1 MLREVSRV
9 ACVAMVGCSEVHQRL
24 LEQLAK
30 FALTDA
36 EILITGATGTGKE
49 LYAGFVHRQSQ
60 RAKAPFVPVN
70 CGAIPDQL
78 LENELFG
85 HVGGAF
91 TGAQP
96 RTEGLV
102 AAAEGGTLFLDEV
115 DTLSLSCQVK
125 LLRFIQQKEYRR
137 LGETRLRRANIR
149 FIAATNADLLAAV
162 RAGRFREDLF
172 FRLRVIPIEVPPLWK
187 RKDDIEPLLDQY
199 AAHYAHLY
207 RVNSIT
213 FDASALEKMK
223 NYSWPGNIRELE
235 NCVQYLTCLQI
246 DHAVHVEDLP
256 LLNLEEEEDASTGAA
271 SGVSF
276 QEAKRELVSL
286 FEREYLEDALRRSGG
301 NIAEA
306 ARASGKARRA
316 FFELMRKHGIRA
328 VGSVQ
333 LARSDER
340 DNNAN
345 GVEPIDPRPKEASPL
360 PFTSKPKPS

>member
-1 MLREVSRV
+1 V
-9 ACVAMVGCSEVHQRL
+9 ACVAMVGCSDLHQHL
-24 LEQLAK
+24 LEQLTK

-36 EILITGATGTGKE
+36 EILLTGATGTGKE

-60 RAKAPFVPVN
+60 RAKAAFVPVN

-102 AAAEGGTLFLDEV
+102 AAAEGGTLFLDEI
-115 DTLSLSCQVK
+115 DTLSLPCQVK

-162 RAGRFREDLF
+162 KAGRFREDLF
-172 FRLRVIPIEVPPLWK
+172 FRLRVIPVEIPPLWK

-199 AAHYAHLY
+199 ASHYAELY
-207 RVNSIT
+207 RVNPIT
-213 FDASALEKMK
+213 FDPKALERMK
-223 NYSWPGNIRELE
+223 NYSWPGNVRELE
-235 NCVQYLTCLQI
+235 NCVQYLTCVQL
-246 DHAVHVEDLP
+246 DHAVQVEDLP
-256 LLNLEEEEDASTGAA
+256 LLNVEEEEAPTEIAPGL
-271 SGVSF
+271 SF
-276 QEAKRELVSL
+276 QDAKRELVTI
-286 FEREYLEDALRRSGG
+286 FEREYLEEALRRSRG

-316 FFELMRKHGIRA
+316 FFELMRKHGIKSVNSGQPARA
-328 VGSVQ
+328 
-333 LARSDER
+333 ADSD
-340 DNNAN
+340 NGAN
-345 GVEPIDPRPKEASPL
+345 GKEPNSAKENAPL
-360 PFTSKPKPS
+360 PFVSKTKAS

>member
-1 MLREVSRV
+1 VPTL
-9 ACVAMVGCSEVHQRL
+9 ACIAIVGCSDVHQQL
-24 LEQLAK
+24 LAQLTK

-49 LYAGFVHRQSQ
+49 VYAAFAHQQSQ
-60 RAKAPFVPVN
+60 RAKAAFVPVN

-78 LENELFG
+78 FENELFG

-96 RTEGLV
+96 RAEGLV

-137 LGETRLRRANIR
+137 LGETRLRRANVR
-149 FIAATNADLLAAV
+149 FIAATNADLLVAV
-162 RAGRFREDLF
+162 KAGRFREDLF

-187 RKDDIEPLLDQY
+187 RKVDIAPLLDHY
-199 AAHYAHLY
+199 AAYYAELY
-207 RVNSIT
+207 RANPIT
-213 FDASALEKMK
+213 FDASALERLE

-235 NCVQYLTCLQI
+235 NCVQYLTCLQL
-246 DHAVHVEDLP
+246 DHAIHAEDLP
-256 LLNLEEEEDASTGAA
+256 LLNVEEEDAPNDVA
-271 SGVSF
+271 SGLSF
-276 QEAKRELVSL
+276 QKAKRELVTM
-286 FEREYLEDALRRSGG
+286 FEREYLEEALRRSGG

-328 VGSVQ
+328 VSSVQ
-333 LARSDER
+333 PAGSAESD
-340 DNNAN
+340 NGAN
-345 GVEPIDPRPKEASPL
+345 EVSPISPKSKEPPPL
-360 PFTSKPKPS
+360 PFRSKSKAT